1 MNAILFVQLT
11 NWQPNNNQELHSEW
25 KRTGKWYISM
35 SKHDKLIS
43 PIRNVLLEGR
53 VLEINSTM
61 LHPVQIIMQTKLND
75 NKSMFI
81 EGVVDYSGYDRLA
94 ESTYQK
100 MVNDLL
106 NRLRTSFDVN
116 RTVITIV

>member
-11 NWQPNNNQELHSEW
+11 HWQPNHNQELHAEW
-25 KRTGKWYISM
+25 KRTGRWYITM
-35 SKHDKLIS
+35 NKHDKIVS
-43 PIRNVLLEGR
+43 PIRNVVLEGR
-53 VLEINSTM
+53 VLEVNSNM
-61 LHPVQIIMQTKLND
+61 LHPVQIVMQTKLNE
-75 NKSMFI
+75 NKSMFV

-116 RTVITIV
+116 RTFITIV